1 MVTAKTQ
8 YSLKSAKN
16 YFHEHLSVGDYYQE
30 GQKTSGEWFGVG
42 AEKLG
47 LSGRVAAEDFL
58 ALCDNRHPQTG
69 NRLTQRL
76 MSVQWSGDKQA
87 PSRRVFYDFT
97 FSPPKSVSILALV
110 AKDER
115 IIDAH
120 HEALN
125 VALVEFEQFAATR
138 IRRNRS
144 NGLRVT
150 QNLVTALFTHDTS
163 RALDPHLHTHC
174 IVFNATSDPEE
185 NRWKALQNYE
195 MLKARKFVEN
205 VYYHE
210 LAKALCRFGY
220 GIRNLHR
227 GDFQVE
233 GVCEQICERFSKR
246 HEQIDDSLRDLLEKK
261 PDLTRG
267 NLKDLRERLAT
278 AERSRKMRD
287 IPRSQLEEFWNA
299 QLSRLEFEHLKTL
312 ARPSVEEADTLDQRA
327 AEEALSWAEEHLFD
341 RQSVVPEFQ
350 LWRVA
355 LERARGRRITLDLL
369 KQLTGERDYVR
380 EPTVPVQ
387 VTTKTVLAREWEIV
401 TSAKEGVSRCAPLL
415 AREPS
420 PTARWMMN
428 R

>member
-58 ALCDNRHPQTG
+58 ALCDNRHPQTR

-125 VALVEFEQFAATR
+125 AALVEFEQFAATR

-233 GVCEQICERFSKR
+233 ACLRRFAS
-246 HEQIDDSLRDLLEKK
+246 D
-261 PDLTRG
+261 
-267 NLKDLRERLAT
+267 
-278 AERSRKMRD
+278 
-287 IPRSQLEEFWNA
+287 
-299 QLSRLEFEHLKTL
+299 
-312 ARPSVEEADTLDQRA
+312 
-327 AEEALSWAEEHLFD
+327 
-341 RQSVVPEFQ
+341 
-350 LWRVA
+350 
-355 LERARGRRITLDLL
+355 
-369 KQLTGERDYVR
+369 
-380 EPTVPVQ
+380 
-387 VTTKTVLAREWEIV
+387 
-401 TSAKEGVSRCAPLL
+401 
-415 AREPS
+415 S
-420 PTARWMMN
+420 PTALQKRELASVVAVAEKF
-428 R
+428 RSVLGEAQPFIHEIAVISPTPAGEDK

>member
-1 MVTAKTQ
+1 VVTAKTQ

-58 ALCDNRHPQTG
+58 ALCDNRHPQNG

-233 GVCEQICERFSKR
+233 ACLRRFAS
-246 HEQIDDSLRDLLEKK
+246 D
-261 PDLTRG
+261 
-267 NLKDLRERLAT
+267 
-278 AERSRKMRD
+278 
-287 IPRSQLEEFWNA
+287 
-299 QLSRLEFEHLKTL
+299 
-312 ARPSVEEADTLDQRA
+312 
-327 AEEALSWAEEHLFD
+327 
-341 RQSVVPEFQ
+341 
-350 LWRVA
+350 
-355 LERARGRRITLDLL
+355 
-369 KQLTGERDYVR
+369 
-380 EPTVPVQ
+380 
-387 VTTKTVLAREWEIV
+387 
-401 TSAKEGVSRCAPLL
+401 
-415 AREPS
+415 S
-420 PTARWMMN
+420 PTALQK
-428 R
+428 